1 MPVTD
6 KRYLMR
12 ELRQFCYSY
21 RDEYSRVKT
30 VVDQYYM
37 LADVYLHAKKQFV
50 SSGRPKKIYAS
61 DVVYEISKVFGVS
74 SQTVYRARAAVQA
87 SRNGSTP
94 KKYAIRS
101 YRNIKNQLKSW

>member
-1 MPVTD
+1 MQITD
-6 KRYLMR
+6 KRYLIR
-12 ELRQFCYSY
+12 ELRQFCYSF
-21 RDEYSRVKT
+21 RDEYSKVRN
-30 VVDQYYM
+30 VVDQYY
-37 LADVYLHAKKQFV
+37 LLSDVYMRAKKQFV
-50 SSGRPKKIYAS
+50 KPGRPKKIYAS

-74 SQTVYRARAAVQA
+74 SQTLYRARAAVKA